1 MDLSGVAAEAAGRYR
16 DLWDL
21 LLRHGCDP
29 GSTPLTVGLAVH
41 FLMGGMCIDCHGASS
56 LPGLFGAGEVTGG
69 LHGAN
74 RLGGNALVE
83 AVVFGRLA
91 GFSAAAFPEGRG
103 GWGDFPP
110 SGAEGFP
117 VSGDGEDLERLI
129 NSLRLLLWEKA
140 GVIRTGGELEA
151 GLHEL
156 ESLRERFRTMQ
167 RTPSLRRWFEVRNM
181 LLAARLL
188 LLAARSRRESRGAHF
203 RSDFPQRNDA
213 DFLGSFHLARTA
225 DSDEPLVTFVP
236 PG

>member
-1 MDLSGVAAEAAGRYR
+1 
-16 DLWDL
+16 
-21 LLRHGCDP
+21 
-29 GSTPLTVGLAVH
+29 
-41 FLMGGMCIDCHGASS
+41 
-56 LPGLFGAGEVTGG
+56 
-69 LHGAN
+69 
-74 RLGGNALVE
+74 
-83 AVVFGRLA
+83 
-91 GFSAAAFPEGRG
+91 
-103 GWGDFPP
+103 
-110 SGAEGFP
+110 
-117 VSGDGEDLERLI
+117 LERLI

-156 ESLRERFRTMQ
+156 ESLQERFRTMQ

-213 DFLGSFHLARTA
+213 DFLGSFHLARAA

-236 PG
+236 PRVNGRRQGPSA